1 MPQIN
6 RIRVNNVKYNF
17 GTQFYDDFMMRFSCR
32 NSIYDLANGGG
43 KSVLMLLLLQNLI
56 PNCTLDDKQPVEK
69 LFRTPGVNTVIH
81 SLIEWKLDA
90 CDVRDGYRYMT
101 TGFCARKG
109 KDNSEDSQRE
119 LASIEYFNYCIFYKE
134 FGDNDIKNLPLSN
147 GSERVTYNGLKAY
160 LRDLE
165 KHDYGVEV
173 HIFERK
179 GDYQNFISNYGLH
192 ESQWEIIRGIN
203 KTEGHVRTYFE
214 NSYKT
219 TRKVVED
226 LLIEEI
232 IEKSYNNRIR
242 NGEADDDEM
251 ARTLLDIKD
260 KLIELAKRRGEI
272 AGYDRQMELLDE
284 FAGGLGTIG
293 ELYDRKERTAD
304 GLVGCLMACRRE
316 LAGKKEQL
324 ENLEN
329 TYASLDEEYDV
340 ASAGAARAEI
350 EEEYNELN
358 ELNSLIEETIAARNA
373 ISDRSAGFKEQIR
386 LNDIAL
392 EYRDY
397 TDAGAEYDKLK
408 ELIANR
414 SKDDEEIIE
423 SMHRLAALKYRF
435 YTEKRALNLEGL
447 NRAEETAADI
457 KSEYEAEKE
466 KVRTLFAGM
475 SSEKGIYDEVNSI
488 CLSKESSLMAGLKEC
503 SLIVADALGQAYEDN
518 GNDIDKSR
526 ENIASLDENTAKC
539 AGIIR
544 DNEKKAAVARNRY
557 ERMKADYDK
566 AATRYEAAVK
576 RTGHI
581 STLCNIYNCSRD
593 ALIHTMHQIYDSTL
607 KQQIEK
613 ENEINSLQ
621 AYLGNIKEHKVPDY
635 DSRFETVL
643 DYLRGRYGNA
653 VRAGRDA
660 GVDMIREYPYLPYVI
675 VAGDAYDAI
684 AADKVIYSMNT
695 GTYMVPIIRNEM
707 DFPDTG
713 SMNAAYKRMDFL
725 WDEAALAAETDN
737 VSEELKTAKE
747 SLVSIRDKAEV
758 IRDDIVTART
768 VLEDE
773 PAEIIKSELGQI
785 EEDMAQ
791 LQDEIELCNRTI
803 SNETVRNE
811 ALKKALA
818 AEKEHLDECMAR
830 RKMLEDNL
838 AIYAELIGLRER
850 RKKVRAEMD
859 KARAEY
865 DIAARN
871 EENLSVKLENA
882 VNNRDRIRAD
892 IDREDEVYNS
902 IYRPYYRENDD
913 AANPEGMFE
922 EAVDARF
929 AALQELITGRNGD
942 IEDKTRLM
950 NNCRAAMDKS
960 ERSIKRN
967 GMSLEDAKE
976 NLEKGLLVIRDEAYI
991 ENLRREINDS
1001 DRKAAAKDSEIDA
1014 QSASR
1019 NRIEGSIEH
1028 ARRVYEEKYGTF
1040 ERMSDDNPKESIAV
1054 FRHKMSEITSRR
1066 SDIKSQIRQLE
1077 NDNRDAMVMERDLE
1091 RIVTNAGL
1099 SGRETAN
1106 GILTA
1111 DVSSYDELRKEYN
1124 RVLKEEDRLKT
1135 DFYNRKQKLIT
1146 SLEDLK
1152 AYELAQ
1158 EIMASVELPQCVAD
1172 VTAMVD
1178 GLKQT
1183 NECIALE
1190 RDRIDKSLGE
1200 MEHIKD
1206 RFEDRCIQICS
1217 NIRTELD
1224 RLPKLSRITLDDEVI
1239 PIITLSVPYIREDM
1253 YKDRMSVY
1261 INETVSAAETFHS
1274 PEDKLKYIKGRLSWK
1289 RLFSVVVQDM
1299 NSIKLSLYKREHIK
1313 DQSRYLRYEEAVGST
1328 GQSQGIYIQF
1338 LIAIINYIAC
1348 LNSANKDSQI
1358 TGNTI
1363 FIDNPFGA
1371 AKDVYIW
1378 EPIFGMLKTNHVQL
1392 IVPARGATPAITRMF
1407 DVNYILGQKLVA
1419 GRQQTVV
1426 VDYRSQVKADEMEY
1440 VQLDYEQSTIED
1452 FFNT

>member
-340 ASAGAARAEI
+340 ASAGAARADLV
-350 EEEYNELN
+350 EEYKELD

-466 KVRTLFAGM
+466 KVRALFAGM

-518 GNDIDKSR
+518 GNDKNYASEYAVTKLTSARSGNEQTIVIGKR
-526 ENIASLDENTAKC
+526 EGGYKEMPLARPFTVKVLSSLLPQSVTVNGVPAEYRYSAEDFALLVDLPELPCNQEKVIKIIYPSGKVDMNGLLGASKRIARSMEQLKYRISYIVFKEEFGKMGSL
-539 AGIIR
+539 
-544 DNEKKAAVARNRY
+544 NEAVMYAPS
-557 ERMKADYDK
+557 EMP
-566 AATRYEAAVK
+566 
-576 RTGHI
+576 
-581 STLCNIYNCSRD
+581 
-593 ALIHTMHQIYDSTL
+593 ALIADFWKSYH
-607 KQQIEK
+607 E
-613 ENEINSLQ
+613 
-621 AYLGNIKEHKVPDY
+621 
-635 DSRFETVL
+635 
-643 DYLRGRYGNA
+643 
-653 VRAGRDA
+653 
-660 GVDMIREYPYLPYVI
+660 LP
-675 VAGDAYDAI
+675 
-684 AADKVIYSMNT
+684 S
-695 GTYMVPIIRNEM
+695 
-707 DFPDTG
+707 
-713 SMNAAYKRMDFL
+713 
-725 WDEAALAAETDN
+725 
-737 VSEELKTAKE
+737 
-747 SLVSIRDKAEV
+747 
-758 IRDDIVTART
+758 
-768 VLEDE
+768 VLERQGL
-773 PAEIIKSELGQI
+773 KSEQAI
-785 EEDMAQ
+785 WF
-791 LQDEIELCNRTI
+791 LQSVCWG
-803 SNETVRNE
+803 
-811 ALKKALA
+811 
-818 AEKEHLDECMAR
+818 EK
-830 RKMLEDNL
+830 
-838 AIYAELIGLRER
+838 
-850 RKKVRAEMD
+850 
-859 KARAEY
+859 
-865 DIAARN
+865 
-871 EENLSVKLENA
+871 
-882 VNNRDRIRAD
+882 
-892 IDREDEVYNS
+892 
-902 IYRPYYRENDD
+902 
-913 AANPEGMFE
+913 
-922 EAVDARF
+922 
-929 AALQELITGRNGD
+929 
-942 IEDKTRLM
+942 
-950 NNCRAAMDKS
+950 
-960 ERSIKRN
+960 
-967 GMSLEDAKE
+967 
-976 NLEKGLLVIRDEAYI
+976 
-991 ENLRREINDS
+991 
-1001 DRKAAAKDSEIDA
+1001 
-1014 QSASR
+1014 
-1019 NRIEGSIEH
+1019 
-1028 ARRVYEEKYGTF
+1028 
-1040 ERMSDDNPKESIAV
+1040 
-1054 FRHKMSEITSRR
+1054 
-1066 SDIKSQIRQLE
+1066 
-1077 NDNRDAMVMERDLE
+1077 
-1091 RIVTNAGL
+1091 
-1099 SGRETAN
+1099 
-1106 GILTA
+1106 
-1111 DVSSYDELRKEYN
+1111 
-1124 RVLKEEDRLKT
+1124 
-1135 DFYNRKQKLIT
+1135 
-1146 SLEDLK
+1146 
-1152 AYELAQ
+1152 
-1158 EIMASVELPQCVAD
+1158 
-1172 VTAMVD
+1172 
-1178 GLKQT
+1178 
-1183 NECIALE
+1183 
-1190 RDRIDKSLGE
+1190 
-1200 MEHIKD
+1200 
-1206 RFEDRCIQICS
+1206 
-1217 NIRTELD
+1217 
-1224 RLPKLSRITLDDEVI
+1224 
-1239 PIITLSVPYIREDM
+1239 
-1253 YKDRMSVY
+1253 
-1261 INETVSAAETFHS
+1261 
-1274 PEDKLKYIKGRLSWK
+1274 
-1289 RLFSVVVQDM
+1289 
-1299 NSIKLSLYKREHIK
+1299 
-1313 DQSRYLRYEEAVGST
+1313 
-1328 GQSQGIYIQF
+1328 
-1338 LIAIINYIAC
+1338 
-1348 LNSANKDSQI
+1348 
-1358 TGNTI
+1358 
-1363 FIDNPFGA
+1363 
-1371 AKDVYIW
+1371 
-1378 EPIFGMLKTNHVQL
+1378 
-1392 IVPARGATPAITRMF
+1392 
-1407 DVNYILGQKLVA
+1407 
-1419 GRQQTVV
+1419 
-1426 VDYRSQVKADEMEY
+1426 
-1440 VQLDYEQSTIED
+1440 
-1452 FFNT
+1452 